1 MAPFPD
7 ESGSANFPL
16 ESLWNNGA
24 GNCLHSYKHSSRLP
38 FCLCIGYIV
47 CDNNIVNNNASVSMV
62 LYFLNTGLHV
72 MLSPIMPRPVVHHVT
87 LLFIELECCSL

>member
-1 MAPFPD
+1 
-7 ESGSANFPL
+7 
-16 ESLWNNGA
+16 
-24 GNCLHSYKHSSRLP
+24 
-38 FCLCIGYIV
+38 
-47 CDNNIVNNNASVSMV
+47 MV